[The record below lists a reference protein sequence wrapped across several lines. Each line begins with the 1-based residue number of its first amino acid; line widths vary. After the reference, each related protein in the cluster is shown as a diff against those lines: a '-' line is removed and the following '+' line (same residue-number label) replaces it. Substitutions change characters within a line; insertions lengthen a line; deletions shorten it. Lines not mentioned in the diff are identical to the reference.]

1 MTIVDADHQL
11 LLSRDV
17 EEDTRILKAEYRRV
31 CDVPILVERWSGD
44 GVMGSTAVL
53 LTRDAGRMADSELK
67 LFLCEHAG
75 LDMSGSVTV
84 GRREQHLFVNF
95 GFAVK

>member
-1 MTIVDADHQL
+1 MKPVDDDHGL
-11 LLSRDV
+11 LLRRHL

-31 CDVPILVERWSGD
+31 CDVPMLVERWSGD

-53 LTRDAGRMADSELK
+53 LTRDAGRMGDNELK